1 MNKKILVL
9 ETSVTL
15 QKLFTTT
22 LDGDDYS
29 VQFVQDG
36 KEAIYQLFD
45 FVPDVFLVNAE
56 YDNPRSFDIVR
67 VIRTFPCF
75 KDLSIGMY
83 STGPFPFDEMLAQD
97 CGANSYVVINQKT
110 MALNIEE
117 LAQIPS
123 SKLDKLELAQ
133 IKKDMD
139 DSKLFLN
146 STILLKGDSMK
157 NIVLSKVLQMSN
169 NLESLEGVV
178 TDFLS
183 LIAEICEIPAAG
195 LFVVENDGPHGYY
208 ICASGMGERE
218 IGDFLKVCAA
228 DFEKVEPDFNVSKLV
243 PQKMECRGNID
254 GFFSKDVQLSSYESA
269 ELETFDGNQYLGTVH
284 IVSGGNFTREKT
296 DLFKYCIKNAGI
308 LFDKTLIVKKKIFFE
323 KRIRKAFSRF
333 VPEQIIDELVTSS
346 DATEKVSVGE
356 KRAVAILFSDIRS
369 FTSISELNRPETM
382 VAFLNRY
389 FTAMV
394 NVIKKHGGTID
405 KFIGDAIMALFGAP
419 VSYEDNARRA
429 AAAACEMREVLPTV
443 ELGDLILPEGMKF
456 NIGIGIH
463 YGDVTVGSLGSADKT
478 DYTCIG
484 DTVNL
489 ASRLE
494 GLTKVYGSMVLVSE
508 SVKDDCPEGQFTFRY
523 LDDVRIKGKAK
534 AVPIFAV
541 DRSPNE
547 FPAAYKDAYTKGM
560 ELYKQG
566 IWNLGK
572 EYFDKALAA
581 VPGDKAAKLM
591 QGRCEDFIANPPEHW
606 DGAIAFT
613 TK

>member
-1 MNKKILVL
+1 MSKKILVL

-22 LDGDDYS
+22 LSDDYS
-29 VQFVQDG
+29 VQFIGDG
-36 KEAIYQLFD
+36 KESLYRLFEMA
-45 FVPDVFLVNAE
+45 PDLFLLNAE
-56 YDNPRSFDIVR
+56 YDEPRSFDLVR
-67 VIRTFPCF
+67 VIRSIPCF
-75 KDLSIGMY
+75 KGLSIGMY
-83 STGPFPFDEMLAQD
+83 ATGAFPFDEAMAKG
-97 CGANSYVVINQKT
+97 CGANSFVRIDQKT

-117 LAQIPS
+117 LAQMPAS
-123 SKLDKLELAQ
+123 RLDKLELTQAR
-133 IKKDMD
+133 KDLD
-139 DSKLFLN
+139 DGRLFQNALG
-146 STILLKGDSMK
+146 LLREGSFKNVLLEKIIEMSDSM
-157 NIVLSKVLQMSN
+157 
-169 NLESLEGVV
+169 ESVQEIV

-183 LIAEICEIPAAG
+183 LIVSICEVPAAG
-195 LFVVENDGPHGYY
+195 LFIVENDGPHGYY
-208 ICASGMGERE
+208 VAASGMGERE
-218 IGDFLKVCAA
+218 LTDFLKVCAA
-228 DFEKVEPDFNVSKLV
+228 DFEKVKADYNVSKLV
-243 PQKMECRGNID
+243 PQRMECRQNID
-254 GFFSKDVQLSSYESA
+254 GFFSKDVQLSSYSIG
-269 ELETFDGNQYLGTVH
+269 ELRSFDGSECFGTVH
-284 IVSGGNFTREKT
+284 IVSGGNFTKDKT
-296 DLFKYCIKNAGI
+296 DLFNYCIKESGT
-308 LFDKTLIVKKKIFFE
+308 LFDKMLIVEKKIFFE
-323 KRIRKAFSRF
+323 RRIRKAFSRF
-333 VPEQIIDELVTSS
+333 VPEQIIDELVTNS
-346 DATEKVSVGE
+346 DASEKVSVGE

-382 VAFLNRY
+382 VSFLNRY

-429 AAAACEMREVLPTV
+429 AAAACEMREVLPSV

-508 SVKDDCPEGQFTFRY
+508 SVKDDCPEGEFSFRY
-523 LDDVRIKGKAK
+523 LDDVRVKGKAK

-541 DRSPNE
+541 DRSPDE
-547 FPAAYKDAYTKGM
+547 FPSTYKDSYTKGM

-572 EYFDKALAA
+572 EYFEKALVA

-591 QGRCEDFIANPPEHW
+591 LSRCEEFIANPPDHW

>member
-1 MNKKILVL
+1 M
-9 ETSVTL
+9 ESV
-15 QKLFTTT
+15 
-22 LDGDDYS
+22 
-29 VQFVQDG
+29 
-36 KEAIYQLFD
+36 EAI
-45 FVPDVFLVNAE
+45 
-56 YDNPRSFDIVR
+56 
-67 VIRTFPCF
+67 
-75 KDLSIGMY
+75 
-83 STGPFPFDEMLAQD
+83 
-97 CGANSYVVINQKT
+97 
-110 MALNIEE
+110 
-117 LAQIPS
+117 
-123 SKLDKLELAQ
+123 
-133 IKKDMD
+133 
-139 DSKLFLN
+139 
-146 STILLKGDSMK
+146 
-157 NIVLSKVLQMSN
+157 
-169 NLESLEGVV
+169 V

-183 LIAEICEIPAAG
+183 LVVSICEIPAAG
-195 LFVVENDGPHGYY
+195 LFIVENDGPHGYY
-208 ICASGMGERE
+208 VAASGMSERE
-218 IGDFLKVCAA
+218 LGDFLKVCAA
-228 DFEKVEPDFNVSKLV
+228 DFEQVMGDYNVSKLV
-243 PQKMECRGNID
+243 PQKLECRQNID
-254 GFFSKDVQLSSYESA
+254 GFYSKDVQLSAYSNG
-269 ELETFDGNQYLGTVH
+269 ELRSFDGKECFGTVH
-284 IVSGGNFTREKT
+284 IVSGGNFTKDKT
-296 DLFKYCIKNAGI
+296 DLFNYCIKESGV
-308 LFDKTLIVKKKIFFE
+308 LFDKMLIVEKKIFFE
-323 KRIRKAFSRF
+323 RRIRKAFSRF
-333 VPEQIIDELVTSS
+333 VPEQIIDELVTNS
-346 DATEKVSVGE
+346 DASQKVSVGE

-382 VAFLNRY
+382 VSFLNRY

-429 AAAACEMREVLPTV
+429 AAAACEMREVLPSV
-443 ELGDLILPEGMKF
+443 ELGDLVLPEGMQF

-508 SVKDDCPEGQFTFRY
+508 SVKDDCPEGEFTFRY
-523 LDDVRIKGKAK
+523 LDDVRVKGKAK

-541 DRSPNE
+541 DRSPDE
-547 FPAAYKDAYTKGM
+547 FPPAYKDAYTKGM

-572 EYFDKALAA
+572 EYFEKALAA

-591 QGRCEDFIANPPEHW
+591 LGRCEEFIANPPEHW

>member
-1 MNKKILVL
+1 MNKKLLVL

-22 LDGDDYS
+22 LDSDNYT
-29 VQFVQDG
+29 VQFVSDG
-36 KEAIYQLFD
+36 RDAVYQLFD
-45 FVPDVFLVNAE
+45 FVPDVFLLNAE

-67 VIRTFPCF
+67 VVRTIPCF
-75 KDLSIGMY
+75 KDLTVGMY
-83 STGPFPFDEMLAQD
+83 ATGSFPFDDALAKD
-97 CGANSYVVINQKT
+97 CGATSFVRIDQKT

-117 LAQIPS
+117 LAQIPA

-133 IKKDMD
+133 LKKDMD
-139 DSKLFLN
+139 DGKLFLN
-146 STILLKGDSMK
+146 ATTLLKGDSVR
-157 NIVLSKVLQMSN
+157 NIVLSKILQMVDT
-169 NLESLEGVV
+169 LESIETVV

-183 LIAEICEIPAAG
+183 LVAELCEVPAAA
-195 LFVVENDGPHGYY
+195 LYVVENDGPHGYY
-208 ICASGMGERE
+208 VCASGMSERE

-228 DFEKVEPDFNVSKLV
+228 DFEKEKPDYNISKLV
-243 PQKMECRGNID
+243 PQKLECRQQID
-254 GFFSKDVQLSSYESA
+254 RFYSKEIQLSSYETG
-269 ELETFDGNQYLGTVH
+269 ELMSQDERQSFGTVH
-284 IVSGGNFTREKT
+284 IISGGNFTREKT
-296 DLFKYCIKNAGI
+296 DLFRYCIKNSGT
-308 LFDKTLIVKKKIFFE
+308 LFDKTLVVEKKIFFE
-323 KRIRKAFSRF
+323 RRIRKAFSRF

-429 AAAACEMREVLPTV
+429 AAAACEMRQVLPSV

-508 SVKDDCPEGQFTFRY
+508 SVKDDCPEGEFTFRY
-523 LDDVRIKGKAK
+523 LDDVRVKGKAK

-541 DRSPNE
+541 DRSPDE
-547 FPAAYKDAYTKGM
+547 FPPAYKDAYTKGM

-572 EYFDKALAA
+572 EYFEKALDA

-591 QGRCEDFIANPPEHW
+591 LGRCEDFIANPPEHW

>member
-1 MNKKILVL
+1 MSKKILVL
-9 ETSVTL
+9 ENSVTL

-22 LDGDDYS
+22 LSDEHT
-29 VQFVQDG
+29 VQFIGDG
-36 KEAIYQLFD
+36 KEALYRLFE
-45 FVPDVFLVNAE
+45 FVPDIFLLNAE
-56 YDNPRSFDIVR
+56 FDEPRSFDLVR
-67 VIRTFPCF
+67 VVRSIPCF

-83 STGPFPFDEMLAQD
+83 ATGPFPFDEAMAKG
-97 CGANSYVVINQKT
+97 CGANNYVRIDQKT

-117 LAQIPS
+117 LAQMPS
-123 SKLDKLELAQ
+123 SKLDKLELSQA
-133 IKKDMD
+133 KKDLDDGRLFQNALGLLKD
-139 DSKLFLN
+139 DS
-146 STILLKGDSMK
+146 LK
-157 NIVLSKVLQMSN
+157 NVVLEKVIEMSN
-169 NLESLEGVV
+169 SMESVQEIV
-178 TDFLS
+178 TEFLS
-183 LIAEICEIPAAG
+183 LIVTICEIPAAS
-195 LFVVENDGPHGYY
+195 LFIVENDGPHGYY
-208 ICASGMGERE
+208 VAASGMGERE
-218 IGDFLKVCAA
+218 LTDFLKVCAA
-228 DFEKVEPDFNVSKLV
+228 DFEKVMGDYNVSKLV
-243 PQKMECRGNID
+243 PQRLECRQNID
-254 GFFSKDVQLSSYESA
+254 GFFSKDVQLSSYSNG
-269 ELETFDGNQYLGTVH
+269 ELRSFDGRECFGTVH
-284 IVSGGNFTREKT
+284 IVSGGNFTKDKT
-296 DLFKYCIKNAGI
+296 DMFNYCIKESGV
-308 LFDKTLIVKKKIFFE
+308 LFDKMLIVEKKIFFE
-323 KRIRKAFSRF
+323 RRIRKAFSRF
-333 VPEQIIDELVTSS
+333 VPEQIIDELVTNS
-346 DATEKVSVGE
+346 DASEKVSVGE

-382 VAFLNRY
+382 VSFLNRY

-429 AAAACEMREVLPTV
+429 AAAACEMREVLPSV
-443 ELGDLILPEGMKF
+443 ELGDLVLPEGMKF

-508 SVKDDCPEGQFTFRY
+508 SVKDDCPEGEFTFRY
-523 LDDVRIKGKAK
+523 LDDVRVKGKAK

-541 DRSPNE
+541 DRSPSE
-547 FPAAYKDAYTKGM
+547 FPPAYKDAYTKGM

-572 EYFDKALAA
+572 EYFEKALAA
-581 VPGDKAAKLM
+581 VGGDKAAKLM
-591 QGRCEDFIANPPEHW
+591 LSRCEEFIANPPDHW
-606 DGAIAFT
+606 VGAIAFT